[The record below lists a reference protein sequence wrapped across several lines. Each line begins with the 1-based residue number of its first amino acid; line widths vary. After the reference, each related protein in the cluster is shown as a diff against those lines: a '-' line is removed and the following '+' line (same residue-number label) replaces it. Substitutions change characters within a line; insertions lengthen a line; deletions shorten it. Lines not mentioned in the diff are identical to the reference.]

1 MPNPASSGTG
11 FLNVSAWLQMFGEE
25 AGWDYMDGLHANI
38 ATYTHSGSK
47 PCKMAAAGETVV
59 GLSFAFRGAQTKTSG
74 APIEVITP
82 SEGIGWDI
90 EASGIVAG
98 TPNLE
103 AAQTLIDWSISPA
116 AMKEYNE
123 GYAILAVPGV
133 AQPVPNYPEGSE
145 AALID
150 NDLEWAANNRA
161 ALLAEWSKRYESKS
175 EPKS

>member
-1 MPNPASSGTG
+1 
-11 FLNVSAWLQMFGEE
+11 
-25 AGWDYMDGLHANI
+25 
-38 ATYTHSGSK
+38 
-47 PCKMAAAGETVV
+47 
-59 GLSFAFRGAQTKTSG
+59 
-74 APIEVITP
+74 
-82 SEGIGWDI
+82 
-90 EASGIVAG
+90 
-98 TPNLE
+98 
-103 AAQTLIDWSISPA
+103 
-116 AMKEYNE
+116 MKEYNE